1 MPVCSELLIEALSYS
16 PIHKWKVL
24 KAFCCVG
31 HLIYMKMHFLKPALK
46 NKRSFNNHV
55 MKTTDNYECIH
66 WVFRPWF
73 REILYDT
80 SFLI

>member
-1 MPVCSELLIEALSYS
+1 
-16 PIHKWKVL
+16 
-24 KAFCCVG
+24 
-31 HLIYMKMHFLKPALK
+31 MHFLKPALK

-73 REILYDT
+73 REILYDKVFFNLNYT
-80 SFLI
+80 LQFYRGLIQTNQQYGLMSNYIYTRMGHAHV